1 MTNTLETYQDIV
13 RKAGAIGQCFDDAT
27 KDLDLPA
34 IAEKLGIRNGALFR
48 ALEKA
53 HKEGRVEYRKK
64 FWVIRYTTA
73 PVDYDWMGT
82 EDLGVA
88 GHDKSDGKPWRKVRI
103 DPDYV
108 DGQAD
113 RYASGLKPCVSP
125 AEWDKLI
132 GYELVKPVELTA
144 KSFGLT
150 DEEAEIAEDDAAYK
164 PGYLS

>member
-13 RKAGAIGQCFDDAT
+13 RKAGAVGQCFDDAT
-27 KDLDLPA
+27 KDLELAD
-34 IAEKLGIRNGALFR
+34 IAEKLSIRNGALFR

-53 HKEGRVEYRKK
+53 HNEGRAEYRKK

-73 PVDYDWMGT
+73 VKDYDWMGT

-108 DGQAD
+108 ETQAD
-113 RYASGLKPCVSP
+113 RYASGLKPCVDQ
-125 AEWDKLI
+125 AEFDKL
-132 GYELVKPVELTA
+132 V
-144 KSFGLT
+144 
-150 DEEAEIAEDDAAYK
+150 AYK
-164 PGYLS
+164 LVVRS